1 MKISKHSAAISGGV
15 PDETQLRMVNQQSR
29 REMTKEE
36 VYVFS
41 LRLCDDQID
50 RDGERFATESL
61 PELGR
66 LFIGKPGIVDHNWSA
81 EKQTA
86 RIFDTEVVAETSGVS
101 WLKAWAYI
109 PREGRE
115 ELIRDIESGI
125 RREVSI
131 SCSMGKRRCSICG
144 ETIDDC
150 GHRTGESY
158 NGRLCT
164 VILEEPRDAYEFSF
178 VAVPAQRESGVV
190 KHWKGGDD
198 MALREYLEKSGS
210 PDVLEEFHRLER
222 MADYGKH
229 QREAAEQEAVR
240 LGLAAEL
247 GLDRQELRKMVQGM
261 EPETLD
267 KLVLTLREQLKK
279 RYPGTPQLERDRLET
294 DEESTYLI

>member
-1 MKISKHSAAISGGV
+1 MKISKQGAAISGGV
-15 PDETQLRMVNQQSR
+15 PDESQLRLVNQQSR

-41 LRLCDDQID
+41 LRLCDDQVD
-50 RDGERFATESL
+50 RDGERFATASL

-86 RIFDTEVVAETSGVS
+86 RIFDTEVVTETGGVS

-144 ETIDDC
+144 EAIGDC
-150 GHRTGESY
+150 GHKVGESY
-158 NGRLCT
+158 DGRLCT
-164 VILEEPRDAYEFSF
+164 AILEEPRDAYEFSF

-198 MALREYLEKSGS
+198 MKLREYLEKSGNS
-210 PDVLEEFHRLER
+210 AVLEEFHRLER
-222 MADYGKH
+222 LADYGRR
-229 QREAAEQEAVR
+229 QRETAEQEAVR

-267 KLVLTLREQLKK
+267 KLVLTLRKQVQQ